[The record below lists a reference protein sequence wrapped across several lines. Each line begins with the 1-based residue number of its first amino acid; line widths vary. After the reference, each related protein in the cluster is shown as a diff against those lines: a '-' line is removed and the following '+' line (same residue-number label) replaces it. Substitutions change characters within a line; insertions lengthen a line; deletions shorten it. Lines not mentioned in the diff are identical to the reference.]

1 MGRLKFQKN
10 YMDNFDEQK
19 EVSEKNIENLEI
31 WLKNQ
36 TKTENKNFGQG
47 IFGQGIFCQ
56 GIFG

>member
-31 WLKNQ
+31 
-36 TKTENKNFGQG
+36 
-47 IFGQGIFCQ
+47 
-56 GIFG
+56 